1 MVSLLLLYARY
12 LQYHR
17 WWRAFSPP
25 DKRTRDARIEAD
37 ENRACFFYDT
47 QPRERM
53 HVNKS
58 FFPLLLVLLFF
69 VFSCAGPRDHVVWA
83 PPPGKKTTVVSPKK
97 KGASFKP
104 YIING
109 ERYYPLPDCLGFV
122 QTGEASWYGS
132 DFHGKPTASGTAYN
146 MYERTAAHKT
156 LPLGTYVQVR
166 NLENGRQTVV
176 RINDRG
182 PFIKGRVIDLSYA
195 AAKDIDLIGP
205 GIARVRIEA
214 LGRQVGEHDSKFGKE
229 AVVEA
234 RDLARGNFTVQVG
247 AFRER
252 ENALRL
258 ANRLKV
264 LFDYV
269 HITVFQTPDGISVYR
284 LRVSKSPTLQEAGK
298 MEKKLE
304 DMGFEEAFI
313 VSL

>member
-1 MVSLLLLYARY
+1 ML
-12 LQYHR
+12 
-17 WWRAFSPP
+17 
-25 DKRTRDARIEAD
+25 
-37 ENRACFFYDT
+37 NREGT
-47 QPRERM
+47 

-58 FFPLLLVLLFF
+58 FFPVPLVLLIF
-69 VFSCAGPRDHVVWA
+69 VFSCAGPRRDHVVWA
-83 PPPGKKTTVVSPKK
+83 PSPGNKTVVVSPGKQ
-97 KGASFKP
+97 GASFKP

-109 ERYYPLPDCLGFV
+109 ERYYPLPNSIGFV
-122 QTGEASWYGS
+122 QTGKASWYGK

-182 PFIKGRVIDLSYA
+182 PFIKGRIIDLSYSA
-195 AAKDIDLIGP
+195 ARDIGLIGP
-205 GIARVRIEA
+205 GVAKVRIEA

-234 RDLARGNFTVQVG
+234 RDLAKGNFTVQVG

-252 ENALRL
+252 QNALKL
-258 ANRLKV
+258 ANRLKP
-264 LFDYV
+264 LFHFV
-269 HITVFQTPDGISVYR
+269 QITVFETPEGIPLYR
-284 LRVSKSPTLQEAGK
+284 LRVSKSPTLQEAGR

-304 DMGFEEAFI
+304 AMGFGEAFI